1 MSLDQYQSYI
11 HISRYARWDEDKGRR
26 ETWGETVDRWCTFFD
41 NRFEKAH
48 SDYIWN
54 VIRPAI
60 FNLEVMP
67 SMRAL
72 MTAGPALERENL
84 AGYNCAY
91 LAVNNKRSF
100 SETLY
105 VLMCGTGVGFSCER
119 QEVNK
124 LPEVPEK
131 FSPSDDTIV
140 VEDSKEGWAKAYRKL
155 VSSLY
160 EGDIPNI
167 DYSKVRPAGARLK
180 TFGGRASGPEP
191 LKRLFTFTTNV
202 FRKAAGRKLQSIE
215 VHDIMCMIGDV
226 VVVGGVRRS
235 ALISLSNL
243 SDMRMR
249 DAKSGDWRQVTPWR
263 ELSNNSATYTEKP
276 SASVFLE
283 EWVSLIKSYSGERG
297 IFNRE
302 AAQKQASRWGRRSAD
317 LSYGCNP
324 CCFTG
329 ETKVSVPGDEHAITI
344 KDLAEYSGGVK
355 KFLVYSAAFT
365 EQGYWT
371 PQVKS
376 AIARDTGEK
385 LVHEVVLSDGSTFRS
400 TDDHLLAK
408 KAGGYVMVKDSI
420 GVSLQAI
427 MPGSDVSVVS
437 VTELGI
443 EKIYDLQVED
453 NENFYIVT
461 KSSKAPRET
470 SLGILVHNSEI
481 ILRDKQLCNLSEV
494 IIRQHDT
501 LDDLKRK
508 IEIATVIGTF
518 QATLTN
524 FKFVSDSWKKNTEEE
539 RLLGV
544 SLTGI
549 FDNRLTSGLEGVTVL
564 RNALKELRDHARVV
578 NKEWADKLDIPE
590 SAAITC
596 VKPSGTVSQL
606 CDTASGIHPRWSR
619 FYIRTCR
626 LDKKDPVYRL
636 MKDRGFYMEDAMMKE
651 ETTAVGYFPTEAP
664 AFGVTREKL
673 TALEH
678 LKMWLIYQQDWCE
691 HKPSVTINVKESEW
705 PEVAGWVYNHFD
717 EISGI
722 AFLPYDDHVY
732 PQAPYNEV
740 TEEEYMKWIE
750 AHPTPSVDW
759 LDLAKYEQEDNTVS
773 MQTLAC
779 VGNNCDWQPPTA

>member
-41 NRFEKAH
+41 QRFEKAH
-48 SDYIWN
+48 TDYIWN

-160 EGDIPNI
+160 EGDMPNI

-276 SASVFLE
+276 SPSVFLE

-324 CCFTG
+324 C
-329 ETKVSVPGDEHAITI
+329 
-344 KDLAEYSGGVK
+344 
-355 KFLVYSAAFT
+355 
-365 EQGYWT
+365 
-371 PQVKS
+371 
-376 AIARDTGEK
+376 
-385 LVHEVVLSDGSTFRS
+385 
-400 TDDHLLAK
+400 
-408 KAGGYVMVKDSI
+408 
-420 GVSLQAI
+420 
-427 MPGSDVSVVS
+427 
-437 VTELGI
+437 
-443 EKIYDLQVED
+443 
-453 NENFYIVT
+453 
-461 KSSKAPRET
+461 
-470 SLGILVHNSEI
+470 SEI

-564 RNALKELRDHARVV
+564 RNALKELRDHAREV
-578 NKEWADKLDIPE
+578 NKEWAANLDIPE

-673 TALEH
+673 TALDH

-691 HKPSVTINVKESEW
+691 HKPSVTINVKDSEW

-740 TEEEYMKWIE
+740 SEAEYMKWIE
-750 AHPTPSVDW
+750 EHPTPTVDW

-779 VGNNCDWQPPTA
+779 VGNNCDWQPPTQ